1 MTTATPSAAT
11 YQSAAPINSFHND
24 HTTESGVRVS
34 SPIYLDIPM
43 ASRKALLNGVRCA
56 ADQLAV
62 SAPPS
67 ASGIKVESTTNR
79 RREVEFFLGMSLDV
93 LRTALFQRGG
103 LSVDLVMKLQA
114 VSGIEVVSEKEINAA
129 FKAKQTVVKDFI
141 SSYPFPYTPATQG

>member
-114 VSGIEVVSEKEINAA
+114 VSGLSIVTDKEIDTALRS
-129 FKAKQTVVKDFI
+129 KMKTIKQYIKDNEFH
-141 SSYPFPYTPATQG
+141 